1 VRKKLLII
9 SLVIVIGLV
18 FSAEALFVI
27 VPSGVVEKA
36 VKKRLMDEAGLVM
49 EVTSFEKV
57 FPLGYEAEGVR
68 LTGTKTGVK
77 LYLARIRAVFSP
89 MSLIRLRPGLV
100 LSGDIYGGVLKGL
113 VGRETSGIYATMV
126 IKGATAPPVKAFGE
140 IVPGVADISLDII
153 TRETKTCPEGFL
165 KARARGGEIR
175 DFSIMGLG
183 IKEEE
188 ISEEGLD
195 IRFAGCRVY
204 VKSAWIKG
212 DSFSARARGVLGM
225 KRPPGNNPMEMRIEV
240 SPKGKLMEDL
250 KKLTFLR
257 PYRRSAGYYRAVIRG
272 TPSAPR
278 ISAE

>member
-1 VRKKLLII
+1 LRKKLLII
-9 SLVIVIGLV
+9 PLAIVICLV
-18 FSAEALFVI
+18 FFAEALFLI

-36 VKKRLMDEAGLVM
+36 VKKRLLSDTGFVM
-49 EVTSFEKV
+49 ELKSFKKV

-77 LYLARIRAVFSP
+77 LYLARIRAMFSP

-100 LSGDIYGGVLKGL
+100 LSGDIYGGIMKGR
-113 VGRETSGIYATMV
+113 VGREMRGIYATMV
-126 IKGATAPPVKAFGE
+126 IGGATLPPIKAFGI
-140 IVPGVADISLDII
+140 IVPGVADISFDVI
-153 TRETKTCPEGFL
+153 TGNTKACPEGFL

-183 IKEEE
+183 IQEGK

-195 IRFAGCRVY
+195 IRFVRCRAY

-212 DSFSARARGVLGM
+212 DAFSARARGVIGM
-225 KRPPGNNPMEMRIEV
+225 ERPPGNARMEIRIEV

-250 KKLTFLR
+250 NKLKFLR
-257 PYRRSAGYYRAVIRG
+257 PYRRSVGYYRAVLRG
-272 TPSAPR
+272 TPSAPL
-278 ISAE
+278 ISVE